1 MSNYRQDELYAFL
14 ASREDWTPMRDV
26 AGNLRGIYGWGW
38 GSGGFHNS
46 GIRRMITDDIEK
58 INQSDEYDM
67 IIISGSRGIKLAT
80 RGEFARWAT
89 AEYAEIFRKLKRVRH
104 LTDKAG
110 LDGQLRLLEE
120 ATFRDVFPEGTA

>member
-1 MSNYRQDELYAFL
+1 MSNLRQDELYAFL

-26 AGNLRGIYGWGW
+26 AGNLRALYGWGW
-38 GSGGFHNS
+38 GSSGFHNS
-46 GIRRMITDDIEK
+46 AIRRMITEDIEK

-67 IIISGSRGIKLAT
+67 IIISGTRGVKLAT
-80 RGEFARWAT
+80 RAEFRRWAT

-110 LDGQLRLLEE
+110 MDGQLSMEE
-120 ATFRDVFPEGTA
+120 TRIRDVFPGESA

>member
-26 AGNLRGIYGWGW
+26 AGNLRAIYGWGW
-38 GSGGFHNS
+38 GSSGFHNS
-46 GIRRMITDDIEK
+46 GIRRMITEDIER

-67 IIISGSRGIKLAT
+67 IIISGSRGIKLAS

-104 LTDKAG
+104 LTNKAG
-110 LDGQLRLLEE
+110 MHGQMRLLEE
-120 ATFRDVFPEGTA
+120 ETFRDVFPEESA